1 MQPKVMKSIRERLM
15 HLETLIGLKEK
26 YEEHYIID
34 QFKKAMEGI

>member
-1 MQPKVMKSIRERLM
+1 M

-34 QFKKAMEGI
+34 QFKKAMEDI

>member
-1 MQPKVMKSIRERLM
+1 
-15 HLETLIGLKEK
+15 LIGLKEK